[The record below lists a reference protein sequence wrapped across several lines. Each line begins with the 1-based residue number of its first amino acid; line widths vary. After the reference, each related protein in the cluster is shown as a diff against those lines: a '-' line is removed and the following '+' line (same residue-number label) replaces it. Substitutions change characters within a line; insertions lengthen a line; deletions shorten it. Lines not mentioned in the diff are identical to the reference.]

1 MSRTTSPVIDTT
13 PDETGASETRRGST
27 APAPGRQEIVLTSGT
42 YLSEVEKHSQPV
54 GENAPSASHDS
65 SPSGNSRSIARQP
78 TYIVP
83 ETPAEYYFET
93 LQQWEGTVT
102 DLSDDQ
108 FVAVLRSL
116 SGDIPDKRV
125 TIDCEEVSAPDQ
137 QLVRPGAVFYWTI
150 GYRIEFHGKKSSVS
164 TIKFRRLPNWTRREI
179 ERLDQVTSKY
189 DFLLK

>member
-1 MSRTTSPVIDTT
+1 MSTTTSPVIDTT
-13 PDETGASETRRGST
+13 PVETGASETRRGST

-93 LQQWEGTVT
+93 GLLPAAAQKPFAAPLITHGVAANRKVLETIAQYSLEQGLTPKLT
-102 DLSDDQ
+102 QLEDLYPPSMLNQ
-108 FVAVLRSL
+108 
-116 SGDIPDKRV
+116 
-125 TIDCEEVSAPDQ
+125 
-137 QLVRPGAVFYWTI
+137 
-150 GYRIEFHGKKSSVS
+150 
-164 TIKFRRLPNWTRREI
+164 
-179 ERLDQVTSKY
+179 
-189 DFLLK
+189 

>member
-13 PDETGASETRRGST
+13 PNETEASESRGGST
-27 APAPGRQEIVLTSGT
+27 APALGRKEIVLTSGT
-42 YLSEVEKHSQPV
+42 YLCEDEKDSQPV

-65 SPSGNSRSIARQP
+65 SPTGNSRSIARQP
-78 TYIVP
+78 IYVVP
-83 ETPAEYYFET
+83 ETPTEYYFET

-102 DLSDDQ
+102 DVSDDQ
-108 FVAVLRSL
+108 FVAILRSL
-116 SGDIPDKRV
+116 SGDITDKRV

-137 QLVRPGAVFYWTI
+137 QLVLPGAVFYWTI
-150 GYRIEFHGKKSSVS
+150 GYRIEFHGQKSSIS

-179 ERLDQVTSKY
+179 QRLDQVTSKY